1 MISAMKKLVFAIGAI
16 IFSMQSSVAGAQM
29 EVIVTQ
35 LEGKRWQVRFDS
47 ASPVPKLYF
56 IANTLDEP
64 SARTNYWEPVD
75 PAFEIVRASG
85 ADYIQRKDGVDFD
98 EVEFT
103 VATRFTRSIGSQPS
117 FIPFSDGGVLIHDP
131 SFIVWPEPPE
141 TIIGKEVEL
150 SFSFYHLDGVER
162 LSGEGQRFSYIGK
175 HKLETLAGHQVLY
188 DTGMSPHL
196 RGMFDKLLPK
206 VIAYFA
212 ARLNAE
218 HDDLVFSLSQHDERL
233 DGHAGSKGGVIQNQV
248 FFHFYGEGWR
258 NPEEQDRQWVSMFI
272 AHEMAH
278 VFQDLQKFSALSL
291 GRQQSWLIEGSA
303 DAMALLATMDLGYWQ
318 ESDRSAY
325 LEQAFAE
332 CVSAI
337 KQGQLSAEITAD
349 NYRAG
354 YDCGLLM
361 HLAIDRAL
369 RRESGGAID
378 LFAIWKEFMEK
389 RPEGVLHDAELYLQ
403 LVRGYVP
410 ATADFLEKMI
420 KGRIDHPDAF
430 VRNGLAKAG
439 LQISE

>member
-1 MISAMKKLVFAIGAI
+1 MNPQLVP
-16 IFSMQSSVAGAQM
+16 
-29 EVIVTQ
+29 T
-35 LEGKRWQVRFDS
+35 
-47 ASPVPKLYF
+47 
-56 IANTLDEP
+56 
-64 SARTNYWEPVD
+64 YWEPVD

-85 ADYIQRKDGVDFD
+85 AEYIQRKDGVDFD
-98 EVEFT
+98 EAEFT

-117 FIPFSDGGVLIHDP
+117 FIPYSDGGVLIHDP
-131 SFIVWPEPPE
+131 SFVVWPEPPE

-150 SFSFYHLDGVER
+150 SLSFYHLDGFER

-196 RGMFDKLLPK
+196 RGMFDKMLPK

-218 HDDLVFSLSQHDERL
+218 HDDLVFSLSQHDESL
-233 DGHAGSKGGVIQNQV
+233 DGQSGSKGGVIQNQV
-248 FFHFYGEGWR
+248 FFHFYGEVWR

-278 VFQDLQKFSALSL
+278 VFQDLQKFSALNP
-291 GRQQSWLIEGSA
+291 RNQQSWLIEGSA

-318 ESDRSAY
+318 ESDRRAY
-325 LEQAFAE
+325 LEQAFVE

-337 KQGQLSAEITAD
+337 KQGQLAAEVTAD
-349 NYRAG
+349 NFRAG

-361 HLAIDRAL
+361 HLGVDGAL
-369 RRESGGAID
+369 RRASGGAMD
-378 LFAIWKEFMEK
+378 LFTIWREFMEK
-389 RPEGVLHDAELYLQ
+389 RPANASHDAELYLQ
-403 LVRGYVP
+403 FLRGHVP

-420 KGRIDHPDAF
+420 KDRIDHPDVFIKNRLAEAG
-430 VRNGLAKAG
+430 VR
-439 LQISE
+439 ISE